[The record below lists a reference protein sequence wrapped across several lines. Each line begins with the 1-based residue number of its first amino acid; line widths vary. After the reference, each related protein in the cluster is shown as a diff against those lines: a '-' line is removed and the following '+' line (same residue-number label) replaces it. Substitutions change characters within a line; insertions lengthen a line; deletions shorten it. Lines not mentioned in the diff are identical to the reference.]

1 MFGGD
6 DFFDAFDDKPSSSL
20 TSTGK
25 GKARSGTKR
34 TVEQLDLTDE
44 SDTVV
49 LGRPASASSKP
60 SDHLGDLNGAKHPER
75 GTAKKAKLSGGF
87 AGGFGLGAMEVD
99 HQLDGANGHNNGVE
113 VPADEGGRA
122 GKGRRLVPVAPIKEQ
137 TVAMDEFEQDVQK
150 DFVIKT
156 ESLAMAAPSDEE
168 AHKPVS
174 GTEDRSHPEAKGAA
188 TTTLSVQHQVRHQVA
203 VPPNYNYIPLQ
214 KHVPPEKPAR
224 VWDFSLDPFQKTA
237 VACIERNESVLVSAH
252 TSAGKTVV
260 AEYAIALGLAQKQ
273 RVIYTSPIKALSNQ
287 KYRDFLAVFQDVGLM
302 TGDVT
307 INPDASILVMTTEI
321 LRSMLYRGSEVTR
334 ELAWVV
340 FDEIHYMR
348 DKERGVV
355 WEETIILLPRG
366 VRYVF
371 LSATIPNALQF
382 AQWICWLKE
391 QPCHVVYT
399 NYRPVPLQHYLF
411 PAGGDGIFLCVDEKS
426 QFREENFQRAIAAVG
441 DGKDDGG
448 DGRGG
453 KGRGSK
459 GRKDKS
465 KGQSDLNK
473 LIKMIMLKNYHP
485 CIVFAFS
492 KRECENNALQ
502 LSKLDFNNDKEKID
516 VQTIYERGIRSLN
529 EDDRALPQIENLL
542 PLLQRGIGI
551 HHAGL
556 LPLLKEIV
564 ELLFQEGLIKVLFA
578 TETFSIGLNMPAR
591 TVLFTSVRKWDGK
604 DTRWL
609 GSGEYIQMSGRA
621 GRRGKDDRGIV
632 ILMLDEKM
640 EPHIAKEMLKG
651 EADAL
656 NSAFHLKY
664 NMILNLLRVEDV
676 QPEEMLRMSFFQFQ
690 NAAKLPD
697 LEAEL
702 NSLIAERDAI
712 SIADEATV
720 TAYHEIQKTLAEC
733 VQDRRAVVHH
743 PSYALPYMQ
752 PGRLVRIK
760 VDTEESEPVQ
770 DFGWGVLISYQK
782 KTVQAKGGTASDA
795 IAATVEGPRYLLD
808 VLLLCA
814 TGSEQSGKPRPIAS
828 SSPDA
833 KFEACVVPCVI
844 ETLDGI
850 SSVKV
855 FVPKDMRSLEARNQL
870 GKTIREVEKRFP
882 SGLPILDPIAD
893 MGIKDDKFKKLLKK
907 IEVLQAKLQSHS
919 LSSDPR
925 LTDLLSLF
933 EQKRKL
939 TQRIRL
945 QRKLIEQTTSILH
958 LDELQARKR
967 VLRRLGYSNDNDV
980 IDVKGRVACELTTGD
995 ELVLTELLLNGVFNE
1010 LSPEQTCA
1018 VLGCF
1023 VFGEKAEELAK
1034 LRDDL
1039 QAPIRALQDTAR
1051 RVARVSIESKLPV
1064 DEETY
1069 VQSFR
1074 TELVDVV
1081 YAWAQGIKFSQVVR
1095 MTDAFEGSIIRA
1107 IRRLEELLRQMATAA
1122 KSIGNEELEKKFES
1136 GIEKIKRDIVF
1147 ASSLYL

>member
-1 MFGGD
+1 MPAQGEN
-6 DFFDAFDDKPSSSL
+6 A
-20 TSTGK
+20 GK
-25 GKARSGTKR
+25 
-34 TVEQLDLTDE
+34 D
-44 SDTVV
+44 
-49 LGRPASASSKP
+49 ASAP
-60 SDHLGDLNGAKHPER
+60 V
-75 GTAKKAKLSGGF
+75 GTATSSGG
-87 AGGFGLGAMEVD
+87 VD
-99 HQLDGANGHNNGVE
+99 Q
-113 VPADEGGRA
+113 
-122 GKGRRLVPVAPIKEQ
+122 
-137 TVAMDEFEQDVQK
+137 
-150 DFVIKT
+150 
-156 ESLAMAAPSDEE
+156 S
-168 AHKPVS
+168 
-174 GTEDRSHPEAKGAA
+174 

-203 VPPNYNYIPLQ
+203 VPPNYNYVPLQ
-214 KHVPPEKPAR
+214 KHVPPDKPAR
-224 VWDFSLDPFQKTA
+224 TWEFSLDPFQKTA

-260 AEYAIALGLAQKQ
+260 AEYAIALGLLQKQ

-287 KYRDFLAVFQDVGLM
+287 KYRDFLEIFGGDVGLM

-307 INPDASILVMTTEI
+307 LNPGASILVMTTEI

-411 PAGGDGIFLCVDEKS
+411 PAGGDGIFLCVDEKG
-426 QFREENFQRAIAAVG
+426 QFREENFQRAISAVA
-441 DGKDDGG
+441 DIKDDGG
-448 DGRGG
+448 GKGG
-453 KGRGSK
+453 KG
-459 GRKDKS
+459 

-473 LIKMIMLKNYHP
+473 LIKMIMVKNYHP
-485 CIVFAFS
+485 CIVFSFS

-502 LSKLDFNNDKEKID
+502 LSKLDFNNEEEKAGIEKVFNNGIKNLNDDDK
-516 VQTIYERGIRSLN
+516 
-529 EDDRALPQIENLL
+529 ALPQIENLL

-591 TVLFTSVRKWDGK
+591 TVLFTSVRKWDGR

-640 EPHIAKEMLKG
+640 EPSIAKGMLRG
-651 EADAL
+651 EADPL

-676 QPEEMLRMSFFQFQ
+676 QPEEMLRRSFFQFQ

-697 LEAEL
+697 LELEL
-702 NSLIAERDAI
+702 NSLISERDALTI
-712 SIADEATV
+712 PDETNV
-720 TAYHEIQKTLAEC
+720 NAYSEVKKALTDC
-733 VQDRRAVVHH
+733 VEDRRAIVNH
-743 PSYALPYMQ
+743 PTYALPYMQ
-752 PGRLVRIK
+752 PGRLVRVK
-760 VDTEESEPVQ
+760 VDTDESEPVQ
-770 DFGWGVLISYQK
+770 DYGWGVLISFQK
-782 KTVQAKGGTASDA
+782 KTVAAKGGTASDA
-795 IAATVEGPRYLLD
+795 IAAAVEGPRYLLD

-814 TGSEQSGKPRPIAS
+814 PGSEQAGKPRPLETSA
-828 SSPDA
+828 PDA
-833 KFEACVVPCVI
+833 KFDACVVPCVI

-855 FVPKDMRSLEARNQL
+855 FVPKDIRGLEARNQL

-882 SGLPILDPIAD
+882 SGLPMLDPIGD
-893 MGIKDDKFKKLLKK
+893 MGIKDEKFKKLLKK
-907 IEVLQAKLQSHS
+907 IDVLQTKLKAHA

-925 LTDLLSLF
+925 LPELLGLY
-933 EQKRKL
+933 EDKRKL
-939 TQRIRL
+939 TLRIRQ
-945 QRKLIEQTTSILH
+945 QRKLIEQTTSVLH
-958 LDELQARKR
+958 MDELHARKR

-995 ELVLTELLLNGVFNE
+995 ELVLTELILNGVFND
-1010 LSPEQTCA
+1010 LTSEQTCA
-1018 VLGCF
+1018 VLACF
-1023 VFGEKAEELAK
+1023 VFQEKAEEIAK
-1034 LRDDL
+1034 LKDDL
-1039 QAPIRALQDTAR
+1039 QEPIRALQDTAR
-1051 RVARVSIESKLPV
+1051 RIARVSVESKLPV

-1069 VQSFR
+1069 MQSFR

-1107 IRRLEELLRQMATAA
+1107 IRRLEELLRQMAVAA
-1122 KSIGNEELEKKFES
+1122 KSIGNEDLEKKFETS
-1136 GIEKIKRDIVF
+1136 IEKIKRDIVF
-1147 ASSLYL
+1147 ANSLYIDQ